1 MGLVKVSEILKQADK
16 EKTAALAFDC
26 TDYLSLIHI

>member
-16 EKTAALAFDC
+16 EKQQHWLLTVQ
-26 TDYLSLIHI
+26 III